1 MQLPYRDCIMTSDG
15 LTCNTRQ
22 NKEEIINVYLIM
34 DRHNILVLL
43 WLSNNKEWDT
53 GRELFCLAERREFS
67 LSTLEC
73 CERRNIQM
81 GVMSGQQEYEC

>member
-1 MQLPYRDCIMTSDG
+1 VQLPYRDCIMTSDG

-22 NKEEIINVYLIM
+22 NKGEIINVYLIM

-53 GRELFCLAERREFS
+53 GRELFCLAEGREFS
-67 LSTLEC
+67 LSTLER